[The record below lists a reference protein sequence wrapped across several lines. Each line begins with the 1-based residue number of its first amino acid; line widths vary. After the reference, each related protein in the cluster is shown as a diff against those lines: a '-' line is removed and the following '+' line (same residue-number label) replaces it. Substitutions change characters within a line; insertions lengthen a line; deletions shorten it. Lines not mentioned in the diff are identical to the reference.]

1 MGYNVGGIAGSQTGY
16 IEGCVNYGTVYARKE
31 SGGIVGQME
40 PSSTLQYTKDTLQEL
55 SEEMTT
61 LQTLVDRACD
71 DASAASSD
79 LSNQLHNLQNSV
91 TSSRSAI
98 ENLLKQAGDGL
109 SISSQTVKT
118 DLTQFKQ
125 NLKDTTGDASDPNA
139 TKQPDGA
146 IIDPGYSI
154 GDLTGSSSEEETTA
168 AAPEESA
175 DTAPAE
181 QPAVTEDAPAEQT
194 DQPAAEDTPAEQAES
209 DTCPRRIRIRRIP
222 ATL

>member
-1 MGYNVGGIAGSQTGY
+1 
-16 IEGCVNYGTVYARKE
+16 
-31 SGGIVGQME
+31 ME

-98 ENLLKQAGDGL
+98 ENLLKQAADGL

-125 NLKDTTGDASDPNA
+125 NLKDTTGDASAPNA

-146 IIDPGYSI
+146 IIDPATPSV
-154 GDLTGSSSEEETTA
+154 TSPA
-168 AAPEESA
+168 AARRRKRLRLRRRSP
-175 DTAPAE
+175 P
-181 QPAVTEDAPAEQT
+181 
-194 DQPAAEDTPAEQAES
+194 TP
-209 DTCPRRIRIRRIP
+209 PRP
-222 ATL
+222 SSLP

>member
-1 MGYNVGGIAGSQTGY
+1 
-16 IEGCVNYGTVYARKE
+16 
-31 SGGIVGQME
+31 
-40 PSSTLQYTKDTLQEL
+40 
-55 SEEMTT
+55 MTT

-79 LSNQLHNLQNSV
+79 LSNQTCTIRRTGHQ
-91 TSSRSAI
+91 RRHRESA
-98 ENLLKQAGDGL
+98 QPGGGWP

-154 GDLTGSSSEEETTA
+154 GDLTGSSSEAETPV

-175 DTAPAE
+175 DTAPSRAACRDGGRPRHDRPARCRGYPSRAGRVGHCALK
-181 QPAVTEDAPAEQT
+181 QPARHQ
-194 DQPAAEDTPAEQAES
+194 
-209 DTCPRRIRIRRIP
+209 RG
-222 ATL
+222 

>member
-1 MGYNVGGIAGSQTGY
+1 
-16 IEGCVNYGTVYARKE
+16 
-31 SGGIVGQME
+31 
-40 PSSTLQYTKDTLQEL
+40 
-55 SEEMTT
+55 MTT
-61 LQTLVDRACD
+61 LQALVDRACD

-181 QPAVTEDAPAEQT
+181 QPAVTQDAPAEQT
-194 DQPAAEDTPAEQAES
+194 D
-209 DTCPRRIRIRRIP
+209 
-222 ATL
+222 